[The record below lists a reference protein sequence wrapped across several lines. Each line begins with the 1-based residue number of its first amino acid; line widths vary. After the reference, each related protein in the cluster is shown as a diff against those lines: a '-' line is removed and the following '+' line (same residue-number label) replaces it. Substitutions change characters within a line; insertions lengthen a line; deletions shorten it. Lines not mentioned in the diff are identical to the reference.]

1 MCARCASGLG
11 RNHGVRDVQW
21 PGWQV
26 HERDLN
32 TDLLLLLLKRALLRG
47 DKVKAAAA

>member
-1 MCARCASGLG
+1 
-11 RNHGVRDVQW
+11 
-21 PGWQV
+21 V